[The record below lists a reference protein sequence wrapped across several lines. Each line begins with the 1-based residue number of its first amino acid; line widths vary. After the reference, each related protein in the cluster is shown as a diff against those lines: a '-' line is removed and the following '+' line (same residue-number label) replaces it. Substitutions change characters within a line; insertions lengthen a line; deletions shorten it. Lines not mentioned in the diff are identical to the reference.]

1 MIFDGEVGT
10 FPAEQHLTVDSSV
23 PPVVMPDRRVPI
35 AFKTKLKEEF
45 YNMTKKGVITPVTE
59 PTPWVSQLVVAT
71 KPNGNLRVCIDS
83 NYLNKALR
91 REYFAMLIL
100 DDVLYELSSSKLFT
114 KVDLKNG
121 YWHVLL
127 DDESSRLT
135 TFQTC
140 YGRYRFLR
148 LPFGLNVSA
157 EIFERKVRELFG
169 DMSGVVCM
177 RDDIIIHGKT
187 QREHDQRLNSF
198 IEKCKQHGEK
208 LNRDKLELAKDS
220 ITFMGHVIFKE
231 GISTDPQKVKAISDL
246 PTPKNAKDI
255 CRILGMVQ
263 YLARYIP
270 NLTSIAHP
278 LQNLQKKD
286 VPFTWAESQKTAF
299 QKLKDAIAGSPTL
312 AIYDHKKELTLE
324 NDASEYGIGSVL
336 LQERKPLAYASRTL
350 SPAEQ
355 NYAQIEKELLAIT
368 FGLSKFHPFTFG
380 RPVQI
385 ITDHKPLVS
394 ITKKPLCKAPR
405 KLQNMLLKVQEY
417 SFEVTYRP
425 GTEMLIRDCLSR
437 APVRDT
443 NNEEEETVSNIACTP
458 FPDHRLQE

>member
-1 MIFDGEVGT
+1 
-10 FPAEQHLTVDSSV
+10 
-23 PPVVMPDRRVPI
+23 MP
-35 AFKTKLKEEF
+35 
-45 YNMTKKGVITPVTE
+45 
-59 PTPWVSQLVVAT
+59 
-71 KPNGNLRVCIDS
+71 
-83 NYLNKALR
+83 
-91 REYFAMLIL
+91 
-100 DDVLYELSSSKLFT
+100 
-114 KVDLKNG
+114 
-121 YWHVLL
+121 
-127 DDESSRLT
+127 
-135 TFQTC
+135 
-140 YGRYRFLR
+140 
-148 LPFGLNVSA
+148 
-157 EIFERKVRELFG
+157 
-169 DMSGVVCM
+169 GVVCM

-198 IEKCKQHGEK
+198 IKKCKQHGVK

-220 ITFMGHVIFKE
+220 ITFMGHVISKE

-255 CRILGMVQ
+255 RRILGMVQ

-270 NLTSIAHP
+270 NLTSTAYP
-278 LQNLQKKD
+278 LQNLLKKD

-312 AIYDHKKELTLE
+312 AMYDHRKELTLE

-336 LQERKPLAYASRTL
+336 LQEGKPLAYASRTL

-368 FGLSKFHPFTFG
+368 FGLRKFHPFTFG
-380 RPVQI
+380 RPMQI

-405 KLQNMLLKVQEY
+405 RLQNMLLKVQEY

-425 GTEMLIRDCLSR
+425 GLEMLISDCLSR
-437 APVRDT
+437 APVRATD
-443 NNEEEETVSNIACTP
+443 NEEEETVSNIAYTP
-458 FPDHRLQE
+458 FPAHRLQEIRAATLTDPVLARLKVAIIQGWPDQKEKVPTGILPYFNYRDELTVQDGIIMRADRIVIPQSLR